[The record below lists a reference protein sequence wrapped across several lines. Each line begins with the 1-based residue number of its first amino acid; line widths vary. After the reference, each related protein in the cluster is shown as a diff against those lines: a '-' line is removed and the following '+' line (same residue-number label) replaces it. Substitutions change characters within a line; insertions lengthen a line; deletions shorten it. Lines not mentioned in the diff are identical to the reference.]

1 MSTQIKLII
10 PLLNEDF
17 SKDDFTDEAGFIG
30 AYINNNNMPSL
41 LNHLFLLY
49 KAEDRTYKG
58 AVLMSKIQSMSSL
71 YNWKTIKI
79 NGHYYTLYILSL
91 IGSKMKNLL
100 KGIPSFER
108 ADVEKTLKFWNLE
121 ETDVNRILLGEDPLL
136 SIDNSSVP
144 EEDYSYPDLTTE
156 SGYKESLAIENNSQ
170 AFYIK
175 TVYYRIL

>member
-17 SKDDFTDEAGFIG
+17 SKDDFTEESGFVD
-30 AYINNNNMPSL
+30 AYINNTNKPDL

-58 AVLMSKIQSMSSL
+58 SVLMSKIQSMSSL
-71 YNWKTIKI
+71 YSWKTIKI
-79 NGHYYTLYILSL
+79 GGHYYTLYTISL
-91 IGSKMKNLL
+91 IGSKLKNLL

-108 ADVEKTLKFWNLE
+108 SDVEKTLKFWNLDE
-121 ETDVNRILLGEDPLL
+121 SDVNRILLGENPLL
-136 SIDNSSVP
+136 SIDTKSVP

-156 SGYKESLAIENNSQ
+156 SGYKESLAIEN
-170 AFYIK
+170 
-175 TVYYRIL
+175 